1 MAYQDTILEICAVKI
16 LPIGTNI
23 LLPAL
28 CDVSRNSERKVIH
41 ASGQRKAY
49 NVFPGNA
56 EITGSIKDFPL
67 AVDLED
73 ILDCILSDANTGKM
87 KEVEID
93 DGDSRYT
100 GYLTSLKI
108 SIPVHDTIMCSIDW
122 TANSFVTPS
131 TLVKAPIVL
140 DAFIGTGVSLTGFPS
155 TFDFESVDITL
166 KNNLT
171 AKYSAKG
178 TSRLPTHLAQGYFD
192 AEVNIKF
199 NEDPGIDVLGDAL
212 AKLASATIV
221 AKSISGT
228 KTFTITLTNLI
239 AGDSPRNMNAEDI
252 VDFGL
257 VYNVSDV
264 SFKIE

>member
-1 MAYQDTILEICAVKI
+1 MAYKDTILEICAVK
-16 LPIGTNI
+16 LGTGSDI

-28 CDVSRNSERKVIH
+28 CDVSRNSERKVVH

-67 AVDLED
+67 ATELDD
-73 ILDCILSDANTGKM
+73 IFSCILSDAATGKM
-87 KEVEID
+87 QEVEVD
-93 DGDSRYT
+93 DGYKRYT

-108 SIPVHDTIMCSIDW
+108 SIPVHDTVMCSIDW
-122 TANSFVTPS
+122 TAKSFLAS
-131 TLVKAPIVL
+131 TLVPAPITL
-140 DAFIGTGVSLTGFPS
+140 DAFIGTGVSLTGLPS

-166 KNNLT
+166 TNNLT

-199 NEDPGIDVLGDAL
+199 NEDPGIDVLADTL
-212 AKLASATIV
+212 AKIASATVV
-221 AKSISGT
+221 AKSIAG
-228 KTFTITLTNLI
+228 KTLTITLSDLI
-239 AGDSPRNMNAEDI
+239 AGDSPRNMNEEDI

-257 VYNVSDV
+257 VYSVSDV
-264 SFKIE
+264 SFAVA